1 MEYLYIVKA
10 LDDFG
15 TYDYEY
21 GNLVHAEEHYNNE
34 VKVELLQYDLVND
47 QYESL
52 FSK

>member
-1 MEYLYIVKA
+1 MEYLYIVRA
-10 LDDFG
+10 TDDFG

-34 VKVELLQYDLVND
+34 VKAELLQYMGND
-47 QYESL
+47 QYVSL